1 MMQKK
6 NRAFLKWAGGKYS
19 LVEHIQARLPQA
31 NKLIEP
37 FVGAGSV
44 FLNTQFSRYLLN
56 DINPDLI
63 NLYNLLKAQPDAL
76 INDISTFFSPRY
88 NEEAMYYSL
97 REEFNATQDEYYRAI
112 LFVYLNRHGY
122 NGLCR
127 YSLAGKFNVPFGR
140 YKKPYFP
147 EHEMFFFAEKSQ
159 KATFTCLPFEKVF
172 SRARK
177 GNVIYCDPPYAPIS
191 KTAAFTSYAARS
203 FGQPSQE
210 KLAELALQ
218 TSKKRGIPVLISN
231 HDLPFTRHLYKGAD
245 FSMLSVKRS
254 ISQNGAT
261 RKPVDEIL
269 AFFPP
274 SAMKTAGN
282 PLGKVKSKNAIK
294 VMGHHK
300 KEQSVKP

>member
-44 FLNTQFSRYLLN
+44 FLNTQYKRYLLN

-63 NLYNLLKAQPDAL
+63 NLYNFLKVQPDA
-76 INDISTFFSPRY
+76 IIHDARSFFNGERND
-88 NEEAMYYSL
+88 EKMYYAL
-97 REEFNATQDEYYRAI
+97 REEFNATEDEYYRAI
-112 LFVYLNRHGY
+112 LFLYLNRHGY

-127 YSLAGKFNVPFGR
+127 YSLAGRFNVPFGR

-147 EHEMFFFAEKSQ
+147 EHEMFVFAEKAQ

-172 SRARK
+172 TRARR

-203 FGQPSQE
+203 FGQDAQE
-210 KLAELALQ
+210 KLAELAMR
-218 TSKKRGIPVLISN
+218 SAKKRGIPVLVSN
-231 HDLPFTRHLYKGAD
+231 HDLPLTRSLYKGAD

-269 AFFPP
+269 AYFPP
-274 SAMKTAGN
+274 STV
-282 PLGKVKSKNAIK
+282 VKKPKRNQRKSMVA
-294 VMGHHK
+294 K
-300 KEQSVKP
+300 K

>member
-44 FLNTQFSRYLLN
+44 FLNTQYKRYLLN

-63 NLYNLLKAQPDAL
+63 NLYNFLKVQPDA
-76 INDISTFFSPRY
+76 IIHDARSFFNGERND
-88 NEEAMYYSL
+88 EKMYYAL
-97 REEFNATQDEYYRAI
+97 REEFNATEDEYYRAI
-112 LFVYLNRHGY
+112 LFLYLNRHGY

-127 YSLAGKFNVPFGR
+127 YSLAGRFNVPFGR

-147 EHEMFFFAEKSQ
+147 EHEMFVFAEKAQ

-172 SRARK
+172 TRARR

-203 FGQPSQE
+203 FGQDAQE
-210 KLAELALQ
+210 KLAELAMR
-218 TSKKRGIPVLISN
+218 SAKKRGIPVLVSN
-231 HDLPFTRHLYKGAD
+231 HDLPLTRSLYKGAD

-269 AFFPP
+269 AYFPP
-274 SAMKTAGN
+274 SAVVKKPKRNQRKTIVA
-282 PLGKVKSKNAIK
+282 
-294 VMGHHK
+294 K
-300 KEQSVKP
+300 K

>member
-1 MMQKK
+1 MQKK

-44 FLNTQFSRYLLN
+44 FLNTQYKRYLLN

-63 NLYNLLKAQPDAL
+63 NLYNFLKVQPDA
-76 INDISTFFSPRY
+76 IIHDARSFFNGERND
-88 NEEAMYYSL
+88 EKMYYAL
-97 REEFNATQDEYYRAI
+97 REEFNATEDEYYRAI
-112 LFVYLNRHGY
+112 LFLYLNRHGY

-127 YSLAGKFNVPFGR
+127 YSLAGRFNVPFGR

-147 EHEMFFFAEKSQ
+147 EHEMFVFAEKAQ

-172 SRARK
+172 TRARR

-203 FGQPSQE
+203 FGQDAQE
-210 KLAELALQ
+210 KLAELAMR
-218 TSKKRGIPVLISN
+218 SAKKRGIPVLVSN
-231 HDLPFTRHLYKGAD
+231 HDLPLTRSLYKGAD

-269 AFFPP
+269 AYFPP
-274 SAMKTAGN
+274 STV
-282 PLGKVKSKNAIK
+282 VKKPKRNQRKSMVA
-294 VMGHHK
+294 K
-300 KEQSVKP
+300 K

>member
-44 FLNTQFSRYLLN
+44 FLNTQYKRYLLN

-63 NLYNLLKAQPDAL
+63 NLYNFLKVQPDA
-76 INDISTFFSPRY
+76 IIHGARSFFNGERND
-88 NEEAMYYSL
+88 EKMYYAL
-97 REEFNATQDEYYRAI
+97 REEFNATEDEYYRAI
-112 LFVYLNRHGY
+112 LFLYLNRHGY

-127 YSLAGKFNVPFGR
+127 YSLAGRFNVPFGR

-147 EHEMFFFAEKSQ
+147 EHEMFVFAEKAQ

-172 SRARK
+172 TRARR

-203 FGQPSQE
+203 FGQDAQE
-210 KLAELALQ
+210 KLAELAMR
-218 TSKKRGIPVLISN
+218 SAKKRGIPVLVSN
-231 HDLPFTRHLYKGAD
+231 HDLPLTRSLYKGAD

-269 AFFPP
+269 AYFPP
-274 SAMKTAGN
+274 STV
-282 PLGKVKSKNAIK
+282 VKKPKRNQRKSMVA
-294 VMGHHK
+294 K
-300 KEQSVKP
+300 K

>member
-44 FLNTQFSRYLLN
+44 FLNTQYKRYLLN

-63 NLYNLLKAQPDAL
+63 NLYNFLKVQPDA
-76 INDISTFFSPRY
+76 IIHDARSFFNGERND
-88 NEEAMYYSL
+88 EKMYYAL
-97 REEFNATQDEYYRAI
+97 REEFNATEDEYYRAI
-112 LFVYLNRHGY
+112 LFLYLNRHGY

-127 YSLAGKFNVPFGR
+127 YSLAGRFNVPFGR

-147 EHEMFFFAEKSQ
+147 EHEMFVFAEKAQ

-172 SRARK
+172 TRARR

-203 FGQPSQE
+203 FGQDAQE
-210 KLAELALQ
+210 KLTELAMR
-218 TSKKRGIPVLISN
+218 SAKKRGIPVLVSN
-231 HDLPFTRHLYKGAD
+231 HDLPLTRSLYTGAD

-269 AFFPP
+269 AYFPP
-274 SAMKTAGN
+274 STV
-282 PLGKVKSKNAIK
+282 VKKPKRNQRKSMVA
-294 VMGHHK
+294 K
-300 KEQSVKP
+300 K

>member
-44 FLNTQFSRYLLN
+44 FLNTQYKRYLLN

-63 NLYNLLKAQPDAL
+63 NLYNFLKVQPDA
-76 INDISTFFSPRY
+76 IIHDARSFFSGER
-88 NEEAMYYSL
+88 NDEKMYYAL
-97 REEFNATQDEYYRAI
+97 REEFNATEDEYYRAI
-112 LFVYLNRHGY
+112 LFLYLNRHGY

-127 YSLAGKFNVPFGR
+127 YSLAGRFNVPFGR

-147 EHEMFFFAEKSQ
+147 EHEMFVFAEKAQ

-172 SRARK
+172 TRARR

-203 FGQPSQE
+203 FGQESQE
-210 KLAELALQ
+210 KLAELAMRAA
-218 TSKKRGIPVLISN
+218 KKRGIPVLVSN
-231 HDLPFTRHLYKGAD
+231 HDLPLTRSLYKGAD

-261 RKPVDEIL
+261 RNPVDEIL
-269 AFFPP
+269 AYFPP
-274 SAMKTAGN
+274 SAV
-282 PLGKVKSKNAIK
+282 VKKPKRSQRKIVEA
-294 VMGHHK
+294 K
-300 KEQSVKP
+300 K

>member
-19 LVEHIQARLPQA
+19 LVEDIQARLPQA

-44 FLNTQFSRYLLN
+44 FLNTHYKRYLLN

-63 NLYNLLKAQPDAL
+63 NLYNFLKAQPDAL
-76 INDISTFFSPRY
+76 INDAREFFSGKR
-88 NEEAMYYSL
+88 NDEKMYYAL
-97 REEFNATQDEYYRAI
+97 RDEFNATQDEYYRAI
-112 LFVYLNRHGY
+112 LFLYLNRHGY

-127 YSLAGKFNVPFGR
+127 YSLQGRFNVPFGR

-147 EHEMFFFAEKSQ
+147 EDEMFVFSEKSQ
-159 KATFTCLPFEKVF
+159 KAIFTCLPFEKVF
-172 SRARK
+172 SRARR

-203 FGQPSQE
+203 FGQDAQE
-210 KLAELALQ
+210 KLAELA
-218 TSKKRGIPVLISN
+218 TRTAKKRGIPVLISN
-231 HDLPFTRHLYKGAD
+231 HDLPLTRHLYKGAD

-254 ISQNGAT
+254 ISQNGAK
-261 RKPVDEIL
+261 RQPVDEIL
-269 AFFPP
+269 AFFPA
-274 SAMKTAGN
+274 SKTIGS
-282 PLGKVKSKNAIK
+282 KKKKNAVIASTPS
-294 VMGHHK
+294 
-300 KEQSVKP
+300 QLP

>member
-37 FVGAGSV
+37 LVGAGSV
-44 FLNTQFSRYLLN
+44 FLNTDYKRYLLN

-63 NLYNLLKAQPDAL
+63 NLYNLLKVQPDAL
-76 INDISTFFSPRY
+76 INDVGTFFSSRY
-88 NEEAMYYSL
+88 NDEAMYYSL
-97 REEFNATQDEYYRAI
+97 RDEFNGTEDEYYRAI

-127 YSLAGKFNVPFGR
+127 YSLSGKFNVPFGR

-147 EHEMFFFAEKSQ
+147 EEEMFIFSQRSQ

-172 SRARK
+172 SRARR

-191 KTAAFTSYAARS
+191 KTAAFTSYASRS

-210 KLAELALQ
+210 KLAELAAR
-218 TSKKRGIPVLISN
+218 TAKKRGIPVLISN
-231 HDLPFTRHLYKGAD
+231 HDLPLTRELYQGAD

-254 ISQNGAT
+254 ISQNGAN

-274 SAMKTAGN
+274 TVAKPKPLARKKNRKRSAQT
-282 PLGKVKSKNAIK
+282 KS
-294 VMGHHK
+294 
-300 KEQSVKP
+300 

>member
-44 FLNTQFSRYLLN
+44 FLNTQYKRYLLN

-63 NLYNLLKAQPDAL
+63 NLYNFLKVQPDA
-76 INDISTFFSPRY
+76 IIHDARSFFNGERND
-88 NEEAMYYSL
+88 EKMYYAL
-97 REEFNATQDEYYRAI
+97 REEFNATEDEYYRAI
-112 LFVYLNRHGY
+112 LFLYLNRHGY

-127 YSLAGKFNVPFGR
+127 YSLAGRFNVPFGR

-147 EHEMFFFAEKSQ
+147 EHEMFVFAEKAQ

-172 SRARK
+172 TRARR

-203 FGQPSQE
+203 FGQDAQE
-210 KLAELALQ
+210 KLAELAMR
-218 TSKKRGIPVLISN
+218 TAKKRGIPVLVSN
-231 HDLPFTRHLYKGAD
+231 HDLPLTRSLYKGAD

-269 AFFPP
+269 AYFPP
-274 SAMKTAGN
+274 STV
-282 PLGKVKSKNAIK
+282 VKKPKRNQRKSVEA
-294 VMGHHK
+294 K
-300 KEQSVKP
+300 K